1 VIIFLA
7 RRFGFFVL
15 SVLATSGLIFLLV
28 RLLGGSPASV
38 LLGEFSTPE
47 DVLALEKE
55 LGLHR
60 PLLVQYFE
68 WMAELLRGDFGAS
81 FYSEIELST
90 LLKSALPVSVSLSVG
105 ALLVG
110 LVIGI
115 PFGIASALRS
125 FQGKGSL
132 VDFISQIG
140 IALPIFWSGA
150 VLSIIFGVSLGW
162 FPTGGWVPWSD
173 APATTLR
180 HLVLP
185 SVTLGIGIGSV
196 LARFVRTAIVEV
208 MRQDF
213 VRTGRAFGMSVQQ
226 SLFVV
231 GLRNAALPVVT
242 VLGNIVSHLVGGTVL
257 TETLFSMPGLSRM
270 ILGAVVGRDI
280 FVVQNLVMLLII
292 YVLVV
297 NLIVDISYYLLD
309 KRLRI

>member
-1 VIIFLA
+1 MIVFLV
-7 RRFGFFVL
+7 RRLGFFVL

-38 LLGEFSTPE
+38 LLGEFSSPE
-47 DVLALEKE
+47 DVYALEE
-55 LGLHR
+55 QLGLYR
-60 PLLVQYFE
+60 PLIVQYVD
-68 WMAELLRGDFGAS
+68 WMGELLRGDFGVS
-81 FYSEIELST
+81 FYSGIQLST
-90 LLKSALPVSVSLSVG
+90 LLKSALPVSISLSVG

-115 PFGIASALRS
+115 PFGITSALRA
-125 FQGKGSL
+125 FHGKGSV
-132 VDFISQIG
+132 VDFISQLG

-150 VLSIIFGVSLGW
+150 VLSIIFGVTLGW
-162 FPTGGWVPWSD
+162 LPTGGWVPWSD
-173 APATTLR
+173 APVSSLR

-208 MRQDF
+208 MRQDY
-213 VRTGRAFGMSVQQ
+213 VRTGRAFGMSVRE

-231 GLRNAALPVVT
+231 GLRNASLPVVT

-280 FVVQNLVMLLII
+280 FVVQNLVMLLIL
-292 YVLVV
+292 YVLIV
-297 NLIVDISYYLLD
+297 NLLVDISYYFLD

>member
-1 VIIFLA
+1 MIVFLV
-7 RRFGFFVL
+7 RRLGFFAV
-15 SVLATSGLIFLLV
+15 SVLATSGLIFVLV
-28 RLLGGSPASV
+28 RMIGGSPASV

-47 DVLALEKE
+47 DVDALEE
-55 LGLHR
+55 QLGLHR
-60 PLLVQYFE
+60 PMIVQYLS
-68 WMAELLRGDFGAS
+68 WLGQLLRGDFGIS
-81 FYSEIELST
+81 FYSGIQLST
-90 LLKSALPVSVSLSVG
+90 LLKSALPVSISLSIG
-105 ALLVG
+105 ALTVG
-110 LVIGI
+110 LTIGI
-115 PFGIASALRS
+115 PFGIISALRS

-132 VDFISQIG
+132 IDFVSQVG
-140 IALPIFWSGA
+140 IAIPIFWSGA
-150 VLSIIFGVSLGW
+150 LLSLFFGVSLGW

-173 APATTLR
+173 APVTTFR

-196 LARFVRTAIVEV
+196 LARFIRTAIVEV
-208 MRQDF
+208 MRQDYI
-213 VRTGRAFGMSVQQ
+213 RTGRAFGMSVQK

-280 FVVQNLVMLLII
+280 FVVQNLVMILIL
-292 YVLVV
+292 YVLIV
-297 NLIVDISYYLLD
+297 NLLVDISYYLLD